1 LLGGATEI
9 DAITGVAAI
18 NVQTTG
24 KPREIGVT
32 AAAPKLGPGSV
43 RIGAPAK

>member
-9 DAITGVAAI
+9 DAITGVVAI

-24 KPREIGVT
+24 SPGEIVVT
-32 AAAPKLGPGSV
+32 AAASKLEPGSV
-43 RIGAPAK
+43 HIRVPAK